1 MAKIKTQNLCSMIK
15 EELLKQVED
24 LKVEL
29 SHLCIIKAT
38 GNMASKLSKIQPVR
52 KSIAHVLTFI
62 SQTPKENLRKFY
74 KGKKYKPLDVWPK
87 KACAMRL
94 RLNKQ
99 EENLKTKKQ

>member
-1 MAKIKTQNLCSMIK
+1 MNSKPLQHDKGGVDY
-15 EELLKQVED
+15 KQVED

-38 GNMASKLSKIQPVR
+38 GNMASKLSKIQPRTSGNSTRVR
-52 KSIAHVLTFI
+52 
-62 SQTPKENLRKFY
+62 
-74 KGKKYKPLDVWPK
+74 YKPLDVWPK